1 MVNKYLHIFRFG
13 FFAFVII
20 YLVVSISYFSKIN
33 VGAGDEALFIYDLNY
48 ISKYGWQAAI
58 EKGISIPYMLISYPF
73 SLFFEEYIAL
83 RIVNIFLFTGLI
95 IYFFKIRNLRNLDF
109 YALLLFYFATAGYF
123 FKGIND
129 PLFVIALVIFF
140 TETYFILKTKQKQ
153 NISILVTALLFVVFT
168 RALFVV
174 FLPAILFSIY
184 LIRKQIKLS
193 IKQMMPAM
201 FFLMLFSIINIPS
214 IAKNNTLSYDTKD
227 PPPSAISNWA
237 QRQYLAQLQ
246 VNNGERSNFT
256 HPTWEETDQ
265 YLITNGEDSL
275 PKGILSGLTFNVSL
289 TVKEFFKDLGY
300 ILIYSSRQL
309 GFILPILFYF
319 GFLLFKK
326 QKKITSTSYA
336 CFIITIMTTIFA
348 LIIIS
353 YIELRW
359 FGSFFILAILA
370 FSELLRKKL
379 LHKFITVAHYLIM
392 IAICCYGII
401 QKVI

>member
-1 MVNKYLHIFRFG
+1 MSKYLHIFRYG
-13 FFAFVII
+13 FFAFVIV
-20 YLVVSISYFSKIN
+20 YLIVSINYFTQIN

-58 EKGISIPYMLISYPF
+58 EKGISIPYMLISYLF

-83 RIVNIFLFTGLI
+83 RVVNIFLFIGLI
-95 IYFFKIRNLRNLDF
+95 FYFFKIKKLRNLDF

-140 TETYFILKTKQKQ
+140 TETYFILKTKEKQ
-153 NISILVTALLFVVFT
+153 NIAVLFTALIFVVFT

-193 IKQMMPAM
+193 FKKMIPAI

-214 IAKNNTLSYDTKD
+214 IAKNNTLSYDAKD
-227 PPPSAISNWA
+227 PPPNAISNWA

-246 VNNGERSNFT
+246 VNNGERDNFT
-256 HPTWEETDQ
+256 HPSWKETDQ
-265 YLITNGEDSL
+265 YLIVNGEDSL
-275 PKGILSGLTFNVSL
+275 PKGILSGLTFNIDL
-289 TVKEFFKDLGY
+289 TIKEFFKDLGY
-300 ILIYSSRQL
+300 IIVYSSRQL
-309 GFILPILFYF
+309 GLILPILFYF
-319 GFLLFKK
+319 GFLLFMK

-336 CFIITIMTTIFA
+336 CSIITIMTTIFA

-359 FGSFFILAILA
+359 FGSFFLLAILA
-370 FSELLRKKL
+370 FSELIQKKQ
-379 LHKFITVAHYLIM
+379 LHNFITVAHYLIM
-392 IAICCYGII
+392 IAICCYGIV